1 MMRSKLFAEN
11 MKMALETIRKNKVRS
26 FLTVLGVVVGVWVA
40 IAVAS
45 ILIGFED
52 NVQASLNEWGVNN
65 LWVFRFNFGFS
76 RLTPEERQRKVLTYE
91 DGIAIRDECP
101 AVKNVSISV
110 FQRQGV
116 RGPQKVRM
124 GKYKGKEIALNNFYG
139 STPSYVEV
147 DNGDILDG
155 RFFGEA
161 EDLHRADVVAIA
173 YDINQALFP
182 NESAVGKQML
192 IDGASYTVIA
202 VFNKKKN
209 NTLGGDDD
217 VIIPYRTYRKRYPGD
232 DEHFLSA
239 MAYPGMKALAED
251 QIRGLLRVRR
261 RVPPDKPDSFGISS
275 AEQIGQQFRDI
286 LAQTFILVVAVVSV
300 GLLVGGVGVMNIML
314 MSVTERTREIGVR
327 KAIGA
332 RKRDISMQFITEA
345 VTLTGSG
352 GVIGVLL
359 ALGISLVLRAADLPS
374 LVPIWAVILAVA
386 VACSVGLFFGIY
398 PAMKAAK
405 LDPVIAL
412 RYE

>member
-26 FLTVLGVVVGVWVA
+26 FLTVLGVVIGVWVA

-52 NVQASLNEWGVNN
+52 NIQASLNEWGVNN

-76 RLTPEERQRKVLTYE
+76 RLTPEERMRKPLTYE

-110 FQRQGV
+110 FQRQGQ
-116 RGPQKVRM
+116 RGPQTPRM
-124 GKYKGKEIALNNFYG
+124 AKYKGKEIALNNFYG

-147 DNGDILDG
+147 DNGAIEDG

-161 EDLHRADVVAIA
+161 EDLHRADVVALA
-173 YDINQALFP
+173 YDIKTALFP
-182 NESAVGKQML
+182 NESPVGKQVL
-192 IDGASYTVIA
+192 LDGASYTVIG
-202 VFNKKKN
+202 VFEKKKN

-217 VIIPYRTYRKRYPGD
+217 VIIPYRTYRKRYPRD

-239 MAYPGMKALAED
+239 MAYPGMKSLAED

-261 RVPPDKPDSFGISS
+261 RVAPDKPDSFGISS

-345 VTLTGSG
+345 VTLTGAG

-359 ALGISLVLRAADLPS
+359 SLATVFLLHAVNFPS
-374 LVPIWAVILAVA
+374 LVPVWAVIIAVA

>member
-1 MMRSKLFAEN
+1 MLRSKLFAEN

-26 FLTVLGVVVGVWVA
+26 FLTVLGVVIGVWVA

-45 ILIGFED
+45 ILIGFEE
-52 NVQASLNEWGVNN
+52 NVQASLNEFGVNN
-65 LWVFRFNFGFS
+65 LWIFRFNFGFS
-76 RLTPEERQRKVLTYE
+76 RLTPEERMRKPLTYE

-101 AVKNVSISV
+101 AVKSVSISV

-147 DNGDILDG
+147 DNGAIEDG

-161 EDLHRADVVAIA
+161 EDLHRADVVALG
-173 YDINQALFP
+173 YDVNHALFP
-182 NESAVGKQML
+182 NESAVGKQVL
-192 IDGASYTVIA
+192 LDGASYTVIG
-202 VFNKKKN
+202 VFEKKKN

-217 VIIPYRTYRKRYPGD
+217 VIIPYRTYRKHYPGD

-251 QIRGLLRVRR
+251 QIRGLLRMRR
-261 RVPPDKPDSFGISS
+261 RVAPDKPDSFGISS

-359 ALGISLVLRAADLPS
+359 SLGTVFLLRAVNFPS
-374 LVPIWAVILAVA
+374 LVPIWAVIVAVV

>member
-1 MMRSKLFAEN
+1 MLRSKLFAEN

-26 FLTVLGVVVGVWVA
+26 FLTVLGVVIGVWVA

-45 ILIGFED
+45 ILIGFEH
-52 NVQASLNEWGVNN
+52 NVQQSLNEFGVNN
-65 LWVFRFNFGFS
+65 LWIFRFNFGFS
-76 RLTPEERQRKVLTYE
+76 RLTPEERMRKPLTLE
-91 DGIAIRDECP
+91 DGLAIRDECP
-101 AVKNVSISV
+101 AVKNVSIQV

-116 RGPQKVRM
+116 RGPQPVRM
-124 GKYKGKEIALNNFYG
+124 AKYKGKEIALNNFYG

-147 DNGDILDG
+147 DNGGVEDG

-161 EDLHRADVVAIA
+161 EDIHRADVVALG
-173 YDINQALFP
+173 YDVYHALFP
-182 NESAVGKQML
+182 NESAVGKQLL
-192 IDGASYTVIA
+192 IDGATYTVIG
-202 VFNKKKN
+202 VFEKKKN

-239 MAYPGMKALAED
+239 MAYPGMKAAAED
-251 QIRGLLRVRR
+251 QIRGLLRLRR

-345 VTLTGSG
+345 VTLTGAG

-359 ALGISLVLRAADLPS
+359 SLGTVFLLRAVNFPS
-374 LVPIWAVILAVA
+374 LVPVWAVIIAVA

>member
-52 NVQASLNEWGVNN
+52 NVQASLNEFGVNN
-65 LWVFRFNFGFS
+65 LWIFRFNFGFS

-91 DGIAIRDECP
+91 DGTAIRDECP

-359 ALGISLVLRAADLPS
+359 SLGTVFLLRAVNFPS
-374 LVPIWAVILAVA
+374 LVPVWAVIIAVA